1 MERRGFTLAELLIV
15 LGVTG
20 ILAAIILPAINGLMP
35 DKTKIMYL
43 KVYDELSRSIGMLA
57 SDTSL
62 YPACINFGSET
73 IGCSEHPLI
82 NTSKPVNKKFS
93 SSNYEGDKKLCSLL
107 AFTMNT
113 DSNTCSD
120 SVYDFTEGSFDNDF
134 NSKKSFTTANGMEWW
149 VVPQINTAASGTA
162 SYQTDIYVDVDSS
175 KKSSNCI
182 YNTSSCKA
190 PDRFKFMVSADGRVI
205 PADPMGLMYINT
217 RKSYLKNKNQK
228 TEGTVAVNL
237 DAQLK
242 TFQYQPCVET
252 YNESSGSG
260 DNGMGNQGSNNGN
273 TSGQDDDTPKD
284 CTDVSVACTCGGTY
298 KGLMLNCYNDN
309 YQYVPGDKAQA
320 ITQERIVFDYPTASS
335 FTFRERWCFKYRN
348 NTTGEKIDNGSDGRF
363 PEDRAVVRFWTEVTA
378 GSKVVDESFEEILP
392 WPGEPWV
399 CNGGGTSVYQT
410 IHKDNTYWYVPYTDT
425 DLLKVF
431 Y

>member
-20 ILAAIILPAINGLMP
+20 ILAAVILPVINGLMP

-43 KVYDELSRSIGMLA
+43 KVYDELSKSIGMLA

-62 YPACINFGSET
+62 YPACINSGSET

-82 NTSKPVNKKFS
+82 NTSKPINKKFR

-120 SVYDFTEGSFDNDF
+120 AVYDFAEGSFDNDF

-149 VVPQINTAASGTA
+149 VVPQINTASLGTA

-273 TSGQDDDTPKD
+273 TSEAQEDNGTEPTSYACGDTYNGLIINCFITIEWDDR
-284 CTDVSVACTCGGTY
+284 
-298 KGLMLNCYNDN
+298 KG
-309 YQYVPGDKAQA
+309 VH
-320 ITQERIVFDYPTASS
+320 TFRFDYPPASS
-335 FTFRERWCFKYRN
+335 FTFFKRN
-348 NTTGEKIDNGSDGRF
+348 CRYYWNTETGEEIRSEHHGGQWYTSEDEYVIQYWMDVKAGEAIVSESIDER
-363 PEDRAVVRFWTEVTA
+363 T
-378 GSKVVDESFEEILP
+378 P

-399 CNGGGTSVYQT
+399 CRDNYT
-410 IHKDNTYWYVPYTDT
+410 IPFQEQHSDNTYLYIEHSAVDR
-425 DLLKVF
+425 LR
-431 Y
+431 